1 MNQLISNALGIRQD
15 RGDLILDPV
24 MPASMDGLHFDY
36 EFAGTPVTFV
46 YHVTGNSV
54 SRIVM
59 NGASWRQSEW
69 PILTVKA
76 ACGFQDSIL
85 KR

>member
-1 MNQLISNALGIRQD
+1 
-15 RGDLILDPV
+15 

-59 NGASWRQSEW
+59 NGAELAAERMANPYRKGGLRVSRQHFEEM
-69 PILTVKA
+69 IQEHNRVEI
-76 ACGFQDSIL
+76 FM
-85 KR
+85 